1 MSKPKTKIYEIV
13 ELIRL
18 HGPVSPN
25 RLTEL
30 TGDFRQ
36 SVDRYIR
43 LAHLAEMIHISG
55 FGPNPL
61 GINRDVKLY
70 SFGAGVDAQKVGKS
84 TKRQSRRKE
93 IAPNSRCGKAYTEAE
108 KRILREIK
116 FSGKTVKSQMHRM
129 PGRTLW
135 GVERAIS
142 ALRGKKKRG
151 CTSWIW
157 TSILSLLKDES
168 ELTTKEIA
176 EHIGCTTRQVAR
188 LLTANHAEENH
199 TVYISDWQT
208 RAGAPIAKWAHG
220 NQQHAPR
227 PIPYSAEEELSR
239 SRERRRAN
247 NVRSNPFAV
256 AMNQIMEAL

>member
-36 SVDRYIR
+36 SVDRYVR
-43 LAHLAEMIHISG
+43 QAHLAEMIHVSG

-70 SFGAGVDAQKVGKS
+70 SIGQGVDAQKAGKS
-84 TKRQSRRKE
+84 VKATPRKKDIAPGSRRCKTY
-93 IAPNSRCGKAYTEAE
+93 SEAE

-116 FSGKTVKSQMHRM
+116 FSGKTVKSQIHRM
-129 PGRTLW
+129 PGRTLS
-135 GVERAIS
+135 GVERAIGK
-142 ALRGKKKRG
+142 LKGKKKRG

-157 TSILSLLKDES
+157 TAVIALLKEDGDLS
-168 ELTTKEIA
+168 TKEIA
-176 EHIGCTTRQVAR
+176 EYIGCTQRQVAA
-188 LLTANHAEENH
+188 LMSANHAEKNRSI
-199 TVYISDWQT
+199 YISSWQT
-208 RAGAPIAKWAHG
+208 RTGSPIAKWSFG
-220 NQQHAPR
+220 DR
-227 PIPYSAEEELSR
+227 PDAARPSPCSAEEELLR
-239 SRERRRAN
+239 ARVRRQIRNA
-247 NVRSNPFAV
+247 RSNPFAV
-256 AMNQIMEAL
+256 AMNQLREAA

>member
-36 SVDRYIR
+36 SVDRYVR
-43 LAHLAEMIHISG
+43 QAHLAEMIHVSG

-70 SFGAGVDAQKVGKS
+70 SIGQGVDAQKAGKS
-84 TKRQSRRKE
+84 ANAAPRKKNIAPGSRRCKTY
-93 IAPNSRCGKAYTEAE
+93 SEAE

-116 FSGKTVKSQMHRM
+116 SSGKTVKSQMHRM

-135 GVERAIS
+135 GVERAI
-142 ALRGKKKRG
+142 ADLKGKKKRG

-157 TSILSLLKDES
+157 TAVIALLKEDDDLS
-168 ELTTKEIA
+168 TKEIA
-176 EHIGCTTRQVAR
+176 EYIGCTQRQVAN
-188 LLTANHAEENH
+188 LLTANHAEKNRSIH
-199 TVYISDWQT
+199 ISRWQT
-208 RAGAPIAKWAHG
+208 RTGAPVAKWSFG
-220 NQQHAPR
+220 NHPDAARPAPC
-227 PIPYSAEEELSR
+227 SAEEELLRARARRQIR
-239 SRERRRAN
+239 SA
-247 NVRSNPFAV
+247 RSNPFAV
-256 AMNQIMEAL
+256 AINQLRELA